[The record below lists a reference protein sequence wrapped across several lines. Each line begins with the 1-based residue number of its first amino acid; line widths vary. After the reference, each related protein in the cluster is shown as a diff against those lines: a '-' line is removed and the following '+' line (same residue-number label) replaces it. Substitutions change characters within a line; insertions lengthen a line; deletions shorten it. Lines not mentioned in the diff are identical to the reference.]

1 MSRLPLS
8 HYVPHLTGVA
18 IGMAL
23 STLILPMPK
32 LLLWNASASAPTGLY
47 RVHPLRAPATGDMV
61 AVMPPP
67 ALGRL
72 MAERH
77 YLPIGVP
84 LLKHVAARP
93 GALICRR
100 DATVT
105 IDGHRVATARLA
117 DSHGRPL
124 PVWRGCRVL
133 RDGELFLLNPA
144 PDSFDGRYF
153 GPIPATGLLGS
164 ATPILTRAAPHAPL
178 RWRSACA
185 QQAFLTS
192 EEGDVPCK

>member
-8 HYVPHLTGVA
+8 YYVPHLTGVA
-18 IGMAL
+18 IGMAV

-32 LLLWNASASAPTGLY
+32 LLLWNASASAPVGLY
-47 RVHPLRAPATGDMV
+47 AINPLREPAVGDIV
-61 AVMPPP
+61 AITPPTP
-67 ALGRL
+67 LGRI
-72 MAERH
+72 MAQRH

-100 DATVT
+100 NATVT
-105 IDGHRVATARLA
+105 IDGRRAAVAKPA

-124 PVWRGCRVL
+124 PVWRGCRVMH
-133 RDGELFLLNPA
+133 DGELFLLNAA

-153 GPIPATGLLGS
+153 GPIPAADLLGR
-164 ATPILTRAAPHAPL
+164 ATPILTRDTPNAPL
-178 RWRSACA
+178 RLRLGRTRPACSI
-185 QQAFLTS
+185 TP
-192 EEGDVPCK
+192 EGDIPCK

>member
-1 MSRLPLS
+1 MSRRPLS

-18 IGMAL
+18 IGMAV

-32 LLLWNASASAPTGLY
+32 LLLWNASASAPVGLY
-47 RVHPLRAPATGDMV
+47 VINPLREPAVGDMV
-61 AVMPPP
+61 AITPPP
-67 ALGRL
+67 ALGRI
-72 MAERH
+72 MAQRH
-77 YLPIGVP
+77 YLPVGVP

-105 IDGHRVATARLA
+105 IDGRRAATAKSA

-124 PVWRGCRVL
+124 PVWRGCHVL
-133 RDGELFLLNPA
+133 RDGELLLLNAA

-153 GPIPATGLLGS
+153 GAVPATGLLGR
-164 ATPILTRAAPHAPL
+164 ATPILTRDMPNAPL
-178 RWRSACA
+178 RWRGGRACPVHSI
-185 QQAFLTS
+185 TP
-192 EEGDVPCK
+192 EREVPCR

>member
-47 RVHPLRAPATGDMV
+47 AINPLRKPAVGDMV
-61 AVMPPP
+61 AVTPPP
-67 ALGRL
+67 ALGRV

-93 GALICRR
+93 GAQICRR
-100 DATVT
+100 FATVT
-105 IDGHRVATARLA
+105 IDGRRVAIAKPA

-153 GPIPATGLLGS
+153 GAVPATGLLGR
-164 ATPILTRAAPHAPL
+164 ATPILTRDTPHAPL
-178 RWRSACA
+178 RWRGGCACSAHSI
-185 QQAFLTS
+185 TP
-192 EEGDVPCK
+192 EGDVPCR

>member
-18 IGMAL
+18 IGMAV
-23 STLILPMPK
+23 STLILPMPT
-32 LLLWNASASAPTGLY
+32 LLLWNASASAPVGLY
-47 RVHPLRAPATGDMV
+47 AINPLREPAVGEMV

-67 ALGRL
+67 ALGRI

-84 LLKHVAARP
+84 FLKHVAARP

-100 DATVT
+100 AATVT
-105 IDGHRVATARLA
+105 IDGRRVATAKSA
-117 DSHGRPL
+117 DSHGRHL

-153 GPIPATGLLGS
+153 GAVPATGLLGR
-164 ATPILTRAAPHAPL
+164 ATPILTRDTPNAPL
-178 RWRSACA
+178 RWRLGSACPA
-185 QQAFLTS
+185 HSITPG
-192 EEGDVPCK
+192 GDVPCR